1 MADTITTWTPISA
14 PTDFRDDAVFDIDS
28 KTKSI
33 QVLVEQ
39 PIVAGENKSQF
50 IKFQMGRYYDAIDLT
65 AMQVNI
71 VFLSPA
77 GNRGISAAVNTEYSE
92 EAIRFGWLV
101 PYEACPVKGKL
112 YFAVEFVGAD
122 YTLKTTA
129 GCTNVLDSISDR
141 DIVPEPVEQEWYI
154 VLQANVATLMQ
165 EAQRALGKVEGI
177 FNALGTP
184 MTAGTAAEM
193 VEESAIYV
201 YTGSEPNYEYGYW
214 YYHDGTGWMPGSEY
228 ASTALTVDTTLS
240 VAGRAADAKAV
251 GDALASM
258 GVPKGLETII
268 QTIESVN
275 LYDSTACNPQN
286 NKVYNVSYGTISNSE
301 NYAITGKIPV
311 EPNTQYIFSTG
322 GIAKVRHVAYYKG
335 ETGETFI
342 SYETLDN
349 APFTTP
355 DDCTFVGLNLFAR
368 SHTEEEFNSAIA
380 VSQLEEGDTATDY
393 SPYGERTIY
402 SPYATASDVGKI
414 AKIKAVANGRVIDW
428 EYADSTDF
436 DVDAVP
442 TESSN
447 NPVSSGGVYSALA
460 EKQNT
465 LVFDSTPTENSTNP
479 VTSGGVYSA
488 IENRGGGETTEEL
501 DKLAPVIKSKNLYDA
516 TACNPQNGYWY
527 HMTTGVLEQADTYA
541 VSGKI
546 PVEPNTEYI
555 FSTNGIAKE
564 KYVICFGGENGETFL
579 KRLTTDNASFT
590 TEPNTTFIG
599 VNLFARSH
607 TAEEFNSAIAVA
619 QLEKGSVATDFVPY
633 SETRKVPTS
642 SLVDADAVEGAVN
655 YTEKCSLINL
665 YDKSLAVDGTYFNTS
680 SHTFIRGNVNK
691 GYTGFIPVKPNTQYN
706 ISCDKTLPIGELAS
720 YYQEWTADKT
730 FIQNTQQ
737 PVALRHIGQIQT
749 TENTAYI
756 TMGFNF
762 GQAHTTEQFNALID
776 TVMLCEGM
784 MRPLEYSPYNNEPTI
799 NHAKIDIMR
808 QLNADRFRG
817 KKWLVTGTSVSYQDS
832 KVYTEGVAEGELVR
846 GYIGNVS
853 RCKPMLIRNE
863 GISGSTLADTTQ
875 DTALINRYQNLNM
888 GSYDF
893 ITVEY
898 GINDFGR
905 NVPVGTAED
914 TAGTDT
920 FAACLKT
927 IIEYV
932 LAQNPIVGLI
942 ICTEPDVRGTT
953 VNQNGN
959 TLKDYADVT
968 LAIAK
973 QYRLPVCDW
982 FYHSGINHLTRGDG
996 SSRYYFTQAGTHPSV
1011 YGHMR
1016 MGAMLNQV
1024 FDSLLC

>member
-1 MADTITTWTPISA
+1 MSNLLNIKDENGNWIPIPIA
-14 PTDFRDDAVFDIDS
+14 TNGIA
-28 KTKSI
+28 SI
-33 QVLVEQ
+33 IQ
-39 PIVAGENKSQF
+39 NS
-50 IKFQMGRYYDAIDLT
+50 
-65 AMQVNI
+65 
-71 VFLSPA
+71 
-77 GNRGISAAVNTEYSE
+77 
-92 EAIRFGWLV
+92 
-101 PYEACPVKGKL
+101 
-112 YFAVEFVGAD
+112 D
-122 YTLKTTA
+122 YTLT
-129 GCTNVLDSISDR
+129 I
-141 DIVPEPVEQEWYI
+141 
-154 VLQANVATLMQ
+154 TL
-165 EAQRALGKVEGI
+165 ED
-177 FNALGTP
+177 GT
-184 MTAGTAAEM
+184 
-193 VEESAIYV
+193 V
-201 YTGSEPNYEYGYW
+201 YTTTSIRGEQGVQGIKGDKGDSFTYSDFTPEQLASLKGEKG
-214 YYHDGTGWMPGSEY
+214 DKGDQGIQGIQGEQGIQGIQGIKGDTGDKG
-228 ASTALTVDTTLS
+228 D
-240 VAGRAADAKAV
+240 K
-251 GDALASM
+251 GDAFTYSDFTPEQLAS
-258 GVPKGLETII
+258 L
-268 QTIESVN
+268 
-275 LYDSTACNPQN
+275 
-286 NKVYNVSYGTISNSE
+286 
-301 NYAITGKIPV
+301 
-311 EPNTQYIFSTG
+311 
-322 GIAKVRHVAYYKG
+322 KG
-335 ETGETFI
+335 EKGDKGDAFEYSDFTPQQLASLKGDKGDKGDAFTYADFTPEQLASLKGERGEQGI
-342 SYETLDN
+342 QGVQGEKGD
-349 APFTTP
+349 AFTYADFTP
-355 DDCTFVGLNLFAR
+355 
-368 SHTEEEFNSAIA
+368 E
-380 VSQLEEGDTATDY
+380 QLASLKGEKGDKGDQGIQGIKGDTGDKGDKGDAFTY
-393 SPYGERTIY
+393 SDFTPEQLASLKGEKGDT
-402 SPYATASDVGKI
+402 
-414 AKIKAVANGRVIDW
+414 VIV
-428 EYADSTDF
+428 DS
-436 DVDAVP
+436 VP
-442 TESSN
+442 TQGSTN
-447 NPVSSGGVYSALA
+447 AVSSGGVYSALA

-488 IENRGGGETTEEL
+488 IENSGGGETTEEL

-527 HMTTGVLEQADTYA
+527 HMNTGVLVESANYA

-546 PVEPNTEYI
+546 PVDPNTEYI

-564 KYVICFGGENGETFL
+564 KHVICFGGENGETFL
-579 KRLTTDNASFT
+579 KRFTTDNASFT

-599 VNLFARSH
+599 VNLFAMAH
-607 TAEEFNSAIAVA
+607 TTEQYESAIAVA
-619 QLEKGSVATDFVPY
+619 QLEKGSVATDYVPY
-633 SETRKVPTS
+633 SETRKIPTS
-642 SLVDADAVEGAVN
+642 SLIDEDAVEGAIN

-665 YDKSLAVDGTYFNTS
+665 YDKSLAVDGRYFNTS
-680 SHTFIRGNVNK
+680 SHTFISGNANK
-691 GYTGFIPVKPNTQYN
+691 GNTGFIPVKPNTQYN

-730 FIQNTQQ
+730 FIQHTQQ

-756 TMGFNF
+756 TMDFNF

-776 TVMLCEGM
+776 TVMLVEGM
-784 MRPLEYSPYNNEPTI
+784 MRPLEYSPYNNEPVV

-808 QLNADRFRG
+808 QLNADKFRG

-905 NVPVGTAED
+905 NVPVGTEND
-914 TAGTDT
+914 SAGTST

-927 IIEYV
+927 IIEYA